1 MEHYFLYTL
10 APNTVSL
17 QTQRQSMNGLLPP
30 PTHETLKES
39 LILMS
44 AAVKIEMKV
53 FVVVVVAV
61 VKGIVVTVAI
71 FVPTPSFLWKPTTY
85 T

>member
-1 MEHYFLYTL
+1 MEQYFLYTL

-17 QTQRQSMNGLLPP
+17 QTQRQSMNGFLPP
-30 PTHETLKES
+30 PTYETLKES

-44 AAVKIEMKV
+44 AAVKTEMKA

-61 VKGIVVTVAI
+61 VKVIDVTVAI
-71 FVPTPSFLWKPTTY
+71 FVPTPSFL
-85 T
+85 